1 MCPYT
6 TKTRKRSGN
15 THPSLRGHIDLTVYA
30 QVLPP
35 VVSLLRTHLTLV
47 KLQVPRWRLY
57 MILDPMSM
65 RTHGCGPFEGLLH
78 KPSAGAQ
85 QNKQRKKESH
95 TSLWVFFPLCLPPIQ
110 VGVPIRSLGVLV
122 ASKTRLPT
130 NWGYHWKFL
139 YPQGKKILSDCPTH
153 QEQGST
159 EWHGVFQ
166 ISEFQPLPH

>member
-1 MCPYT
+1 M
-6 TKTRKRSGN
+6 
-15 THPSLRGHIDLTVYA
+15 V
-30 QVLPP
+30 Q
-35 VVSLLRTHLTLV
+35 
-47 KLQVPRWRLY
+47 
-57 MILDPMSM
+57 DPMSM
-65 RTHGCGPFEGLLH
+65 HTPGCGPFEGLLH
-78 KPSAGAQ
+78 TPSAGAQ
-85 QNKQRKKESH
+85 QKQTKKERKPH
-95 TSLWVFFPLCLPPIQ
+95 IHPVWASLWVFFPLCLPPIQ

-130 NWGYHWKFL
+130 NWGYLWKFL